1 MINSEQHVTYKN
13 NKFKHMK
20 NCIYT
25 FILTF
30 CINTLT
36 AQTIYEEFE
45 SYKLGE
51 TRQIKIQLP
60 RNYDEN
66 TDQSYPLF
74 IVFDG
79 DYMFEVVAGN
89 VDYYSY
95 WEDMPEA
102 IVVGINQS
110 DTRNDDCYYSEQ
122 NDLPVESGADFFEFI
137 GMELIPHIENNYR
150 TENFRVAVGHGET
163 ANFINYFML
172 KAKPLFQAYIVI
184 SPSLAPSMNDYIS
197 QRLQQYET
205 KLFYYLATASNDIKS
220 IKKDTETL
228 NTAITSIDNKNI
240 LYNFDNFEGATH
252 YSAPAHAIPKAL
264 ESIFYVFQP
273 ISKKE
278 YKESILTL
286 ETSPVEYLLDKYKVI
301 SDLFGIDKQ
310 ILINDFKAI
319 AAAIKK
325 KEQWDY
331 FEDLGKLA
339 RKEYPDTVLGN
350 YYLARFYEE
359 NGQPKKAMRT
369 YRSAYVFEEIAGITK
384 DLMLEKADEIKA
396 DFGY

>member
-1 MINSEQHVTYKN
+1 
-13 NKFKHMK
+13 MK
-20 NCIYT
+20 NIIYT
-25 FILTF
+25 FILVF
-30 CINTLT
+30 CANTLIS
-36 AQTIYEEFE
+36 QTIYEEFE
-45 SYKLGE
+45 SNKLGE
-51 TRQIKIQLP
+51 TREIKIQLP

-79 DYMFEVVAGN
+79 DYMFEIVAGN

-122 NDLPVESGADFFEFI
+122 NDLPVETGAKFFEFI
-137 GMELIPHIENNYR
+137 GMELLPYIDSNYR

-163 ANFINYFML
+163 ANFINYYML
-172 KAKPLFQAYIVI
+172 KAKPLFQAYIVV
-184 SPSLAPSMNDYIS
+184 SPSLAPSMDDYIS
-197 QRLQQYET
+197 QRLKQFET

-220 IKKDTETL
+220 IKKDAEIL
-228 NTAITSIDNKNI
+228 NTTITSIDNKNI

-286 ETSPVEYLLDKYKVI
+286 ETSPVKYLQDKYKVI

-319 AAAIKK
+319 AAAIEKNKK
-325 KEQWDY
+325 FEY
-331 FEDLGKLA
+331 FEDLGKIA
-339 RKEYPDTVLGN
+339 YKEYPNTVLGN

-384 DLMLEKADEIKA
+384 DYMLERADEIKA

>member
-1 MINSEQHVTYKN
+1 
-13 NKFKHMK
+13 MK
-20 NCIYT
+20 KSIYI
-25 FILTF
+25 FILAF

-36 AQTIYEEFE
+36 AQTIYEKFE
-45 SYKLGE
+45 SYKLDQ
-51 TRQIKIQLP
+51 TRKIKIQLP
-60 RNYDEN
+60 RNYEEN
-66 TDQSYPLF
+66 TDKSYPLF
-74 IVFDG
+74 LVFDG
-79 DYMFEVVAGN
+79 DYMFEIVAGN

-95 WEDMPEA
+95 WEDIPEA
-102 IVVGINQS
+102 IVVGINQD
-110 DTRNDDCYYSEQ
+110 DTREEDSYYSEQ
-122 NDLPVESGADFFEFI
+122 NDLPVESGANFFEFI
-137 GMELIPHIENNYR
+137 SMELLPYIESNYR
-150 TENFRVAVGHGET
+150 TEKFRVAVGHGET
-163 ANFINYFML
+163 ANFINYYML
-172 KAKPLFQAYIVI
+172 KPKPLFQAYIAV

-220 IKKDTETL
+220 IKKDAETL
-228 NTAITSIDNKNI
+228 NTTISSIDNKNI
-240 LYNFDNFEGATH
+240 LFNFDTFEGATH
-252 YSAPAHAIPKAL
+252 YSTPAHAIPKAL

-286 ETSPVEYLLDKYKVI
+286 ETSPVEYLLEKYKVI
-301 SDLFGIDKQ
+301 SDLFGIEKQ

-339 RKEYPDTVLGN
+339 RKEYPETVLGN

-359 NGQPKKAMRT
+359 TGSPKKAMRT
-369 YRSAYVFEEIAGITK
+369 YRSAYIFEEIAGITK
-384 DLMLEKADEIKA
+384 DDMLDRADRIKA

>member
-1 MINSEQHVTYKN
+1 
-13 NKFKHMK
+13 MK
-20 NCIYT
+20 KAIYT
-25 FILTF
+25 FILVF
-30 CINTLT
+30 CTSTLIG
-36 AQTIYEEFE
+36 QTIYEEFE

-66 TDQSYPLF
+66 TDKSYPLF
-74 IVFDG
+74 LVFDG
-79 DYMFEVVAGN
+79 DYMFEAVAGN

-102 IVVGINQS
+102 IVVGVNQS

-122 NDLPVESGADFFEFI
+122 NDLPVESGSNFFEFI
-137 GMELIPHIENNYR
+137 SMELLPYIISNYR

-163 ANFINYFML
+163 ANFINYYML
-172 KAKPLFQAYIVI
+172 KPKPLFQAYIAI
-184 SPSLAPSMNDYIS
+184 SPNLAPSMNDYIS
-197 QRLQQYET
+197 QRLQQYES

-220 IKKDTETL
+220 IKKDAESL
-228 NTAITSIDNKNI
+228 NTTITSIDNKNI

-273 ISKKE
+273 ISKIE

-286 ETSPVEYLLDKYKVI
+286 ETSPVEYLLEKYKVI
-301 SDLFGIDKQ
+301 SDLFGIEKQ

-325 KEQWDY
+325 KEKWDY

-350 YYLARFYEE
+350 YYLGRFYEE
-359 NGQPKKAMRT
+359 TGHPKKAMRT
-369 YRSAYVFEEIAGITK
+369 YRSAYVFEEIAGISK
-384 DLMLEKADEIKA
+384 DEMLERADRIKA

>member
-1 MINSEQHVTYKN
+1 
-13 NKFKHMK
+13 MK
-20 NCIYT
+20 SILNI
-25 FILTF
+25 FIFFF
-30 CINTLT
+30 CANFII

-51 TRQIKIQLP
+51 RREIKIQLP

-66 TDQSYPLF
+66 IEKSYPLF

-79 DYMFEVVAGN
+79 DYMFEIVAGN

-110 DTRNDDCYYSEQ
+110 ETRDADSHYSEQ
-122 NDLPVESGADFFEFI
+122 NDLPVETGAKFFEFI
-137 GMELIPHIENNYR
+137 GMELIPHLNSTYR

-163 ANFINYFML
+163 ANFINYFLL
-172 KAKPLFQAYIVI
+172 KPKPLFQAYIAV
-184 SPSLAPSMNDYIS
+184 SPSLALSMNNYILE
-197 QRLQQYET
+197 RLKQYDT
-205 KLFYYLATASNDIKS
+205 KLFYYLATASNDIKY
-220 IKKDTETL
+220 IKKDTEAL
-228 NTAITSIDNKNI
+228 NASITSIDNKNI
-240 LYNFDNFEGATH
+240 LYNFDSFEGATH

-286 ETSPVEYLLDKYKVI
+286 ETSPVEYLQEKYKVI
-301 SDLFGIDKQ
+301 SDLFGIEKQ
-310 ILINDFKAI
+310 ILINDIKAI
-319 AAAIKK
+319 AAAITK
-325 KEQWDY
+325 KEQWEY
-331 FEDLGKLA
+331 FEDLGKIV
-339 RKEYPDTVLGN
+339 RKEYPETLLGN

-359 NGQPKKAMRT
+359 TGEPKKAMRT
-369 YRSAYVFEEIAGITK
+369 YKGAYGLEEIGGITI
-384 DLMLEKADEIKA
+384 DLMLEKAGEIKA

>member
-1 MINSEQHVTYKN
+1 
-13 NKFKHMK
+13 MK
-20 NCIYT
+20 KTIYT
-25 FILTF
+25 FILVF
-30 CINTLT
+30 CFNIIFT
-36 AQTIYEEFE
+36 QTIYEEFE
-45 SYKLGE
+45 SYKLDE
-51 TRQIKIQLP
+51 RREIKIQLP
-60 RNYDEN
+60 RNYEEN
-66 TDQSYPLF
+66 TEKSYPLF
-74 IVFDG
+74 IVLDG

-102 IVVGINQS
+102 IVVGINQV
-110 DTRNDDCYYSEQ
+110 DTRDDDCYYSEQ
-122 NDLPVESGADFFEFI
+122 NDLPVESGAKFFEFI
-137 GMELIPHIENNYR
+137 SMELLPHIDSNYR
-150 TENFRVAVGHGET
+150 TENFRIAVGHGET
-163 ANFINYFML
+163 ANFINYFLL
-172 KAKPLFQAYIVI
+172 KSKPLFQAYIAI

-197 QRLQQYET
+197 QRLQQYGT
-205 KLFYYLATASNDIKS
+205 KLFYYLATASNDIKY
-220 IKKDTETL
+220 IKEDAQAL
-228 NTAITSIDNKNI
+228 NATITSIDNKNI

-286 ETSPVEYLLDKYKVI
+286 ETSPVEYLLEKYKVI

-331 FEDLGKLA
+331 FEDLGKIA
-339 RKEYPDTVLGN
+339 RKEYPDTILGH
-350 YYLARFYEE
+350 YYLARFLEE
-359 NGQPKKAMRT
+359 TGEPKKAMRT
-369 YRSAYVFEEIAGITK
+369 YKGAYGLEEIGGITI
-384 DLMLEKADEIKA
+384 DLMLEKAGEIKA

>member
-1 MINSEQHVTYKN
+1 
-13 NKFKHMK
+13 MK
-20 NCIYT
+20 NIIYT
-25 FILTF
+25 LILVF
-30 CINTLT
+30 CVNTLI

-51 TRQIKIQLP
+51 TREIKIQLP
-60 RNYDEN
+60 RNYEEN
-66 TDQSYPLF
+66 TEQSYPLF

-79 DYMFEVVAGN
+79 DYMFEAVAGN

-110 DTRNDDCYYSEQ
+110 DTRDEDCYYSEQ
-122 NDLPVESGADFFEFI
+122 NDLPVESGANFFEFI
-137 GMELIPHIENNYR
+137 SMELLPHINSTYR
-150 TENFRVAVGHGET
+150 TENFRVAVGHGDT

-172 KAKPLFQAYIVI
+172 KPKPLFQAYITI

-205 KLFYYLATASNDIKS
+205 KLFYYLATASNDIKA
-220 IKKDTETL
+220 IKKDAETL
-228 NTAITSIDNKNI
+228 NSTITSIDNKNI

-286 ETSPVEYLLDKYKVI
+286 EISPVEYLLEKYKVI
-301 SDLFGIDKQ
+301 SDLFGIEKQ

-325 KEQWDY
+325 KEQWEY

-359 NGQPKKAMRT
+359 TGQPKKAMRT
-369 YRSAYVFEEIAGITK
+369 YRSAYVFEEIAGISK
-384 DLMLEKADEIKA
+384 DEMLERADRIKA